1 MKDEPSRYEDWNE
14 FSDYVGEHIIMYTIP
29 QYGDKGS
36 DEADDFTPEECV
48 KHIKR
53 YAARHG
59 KNQRAGQDE
68 LDLIKIAHYAQ
79 LAYTKIKENKDAK
92 K

>member
-1 MKDEPSRYEDWNE
+1 MSIRSDDWNVFAE
-14 FSDYVGEHIIMYTIP
+14 EVDNHINFYTVP
-29 QYGDKGS
+29 QYGDKGN

-59 KNQRAGQDE
+59 KNQRDGQE
-68 LDLIKIAHYAQ
+68 LLDLIKIAHYAQ
-79 LAYTKIKENKDAK
+79 LAYTKILENEDAK
-92 K
+92 SK

>member
-1 MKDEPSRYEDWNE
+1 MSLRSDDWSV
-14 FSDYVGEHIIMYTIP
+14 FSSTVVSHINNYTVP
-29 QYGDKGS
+29 QYGDKGN

-59 KNQRAGQDE
+59 KNQRDGQE
-68 LDLIKIAHYAQ
+68 LLDLIKIAHYAQ
-79 LAYTKIKENKDAK
+79 LAYTKILESEDAK
-92 K
+92 SK